1 MCGSNFYGSDVTKWK
16 SYFYE
21 ITGEHKNFKNSL
33 TPLCS
38 TQQVSGL
45 DCLVGS
51 GTLHNNY
58 VLKMIVVIA
67 QFEPDDDN

>member
-1 MCGSNFYGSDVTKWK
+1 MEKLTCENA
-16 SYFYE
+16 
-21 ITGEHKNFKNSL
+21 GEHKNVKNSW